1 MYLFSIWDIIQ
12 VPFGYLLDGLY
23 RLTTS
28 YGWSL
33 VLFAIIVRIVLIPT
47 TAKSKKNSMKMS
59 RLAPQ
64 VQYLQKKYEN
74 DKQKQGAAL
83 QQLYKEEGVSM
94 GAGCLWSLVP
104 LLIMIPL
111 YTVVREPL
119 EYILHLDGTQITA
132 LTTAMKEA
140 APDLF
145 ARVGFEQMNI
155 ASHMG
160 QYAEVVKAAGITG
173 HAAAGVDFV
182 FHGIDLGQIPQFNVF
197 KESFWNWNTIG
208 GFLIVILSASTSIV
222 SMLVGQKLNNSVVTN
237 EKGLQDKEAAKKSQA
252 NSTGKTMMFM
262 MPMMSLFIGF
272 TMPAALS
279 LYWFAG
285 GAITVVID
293 IFLTKKYRKIY
304 DAEDASKLR
313 KALIEEQLEMER
325 ERIRAER
332 RAANPDGITQNTS
345 KKKMQQSKQRE
356 EEAARAAAQK
366 EYNAKRGIVEEETE
380 NKGPAPLSGDAERP
394 YSKGRAYVADRYSSA
409 DTEE

>member
-304 DAEDASKLR
+304 ADYKASVFNKRFAADHQQELALFRAARQAFDAAGITKLP
-313 KALIEEQLEMER
+313 KIDDL
-325 ERIRAER
+325 RAEFAELKDRKQAALAEYRQVRDELNDLR
-332 RAANPDGITQNTS
+332 RAKGNVDSVIGGKESEQERNS
-345 KKKMQQSKQRE
+345 NQR
-356 EEAARAAAQK
+356 
-366 EYNAKRGIVEEETE
+366 
-380 NKGPAPLSGDAERP
+380 SAE
-394 YSKGRAYVADRYSSA
+394 
-409 DTEE
+409 